1 MDQDHLKELI
11 SDHAS
16 HPRNKYQLE
25 QATCTCRGKNP
36 LCGDEVT
43 IQIRLSSCSSRIEQI
58 AYLGRGC
65 PISQASAS
73 IVTEVCSGLSP
84 SDASAL
90 ASRLRNVITTDDQT
104 QIDDHLASAWSQVEA
119 LAAIQVNPS
128 RVKCVMLAWHTL
140 AHALKESGK
149 SDTVF

>member
-1 MDQDHLKELI
+1 LDQDHLKELI

-25 QATCTCRGKNP
+25 QATCTCHGKNP
-36 LCGDEVT
+36 LCGDEIT
-43 IQIRLSSCSSRIEQI
+43 IQIRLSSCSSSIEKI
-58 AYLGRGC
+58 AFLGRGC

-73 IVTEVCSGLSP
+73 IVTEVCSGLSS

-90 ASRLRNVITTDDQT
+90 ASHLRNVITTGDQSEMA
-104 QIDDHLASAWSQVEA
+104 DHLESAWSQIEG

-140 AHALKESGK
+140 AHALRAPGK
-149 SDTVF
+149 SNTVF

>member
-1 MDQDHLKELI
+1 MDQDYLKELI

-25 QATCTCRGKNP
+25 QATCTCHGKNP

-43 IQIRLSSCSSRIEQI
+43 IQIRLSSCSSSIEKI
-58 AYLGRGC
+58 AFLGRGC

-90 ASRLRNVITTDDQT
+90 ASHLRNVIITGDQT
-104 QIDDHLASAWSQVEA
+104 QIDDHIESAWSQIEG

-128 RVKCVMLAWHTL
+128 RMKCVMLAWHTL
-140 AHALKESGK
+140 AHALRERGN
-149 SDTVF
+149 SDTIC

>member
-11 SDHAS
+11 SEHAS

-25 QATCTCRGKNP
+25 KATCTCHGKNP

-43 IQIRLSSCSSRIEQI
+43 IQIRLSSCSSSIEKI
-58 AYLGRGC
+58 TFVGRGC

-73 IVTEVCSGLSP
+73 IVTEVCSGLSS

-90 ASRLRNVITTDDQT
+90 ASHLTNVVTTGDQT
-104 QIDDHLASAWSQVEA
+104 QISDHLQSAWSQIEG

-128 RVKCVMLAWHTL
+128 RMKCVMLAWHTL
-140 AHALKESGK
+140 AHALRVPGK
-149 SDTVF
+149 STTIF

>member
-1 MDQDHLKELI
+1 MEQEYLKELI
-11 SDHAS
+11 SEHAS

-25 QATCTCRGKNP
+25 QATCTCHGKNP

-43 IQIRLSSCSSRIEQI
+43 IQIRLSSCSSMIEQI

-73 IVTEVCSGLSP
+73 ILTEVCSGLSS

-90 ASRLRNVITTDDQT
+90 ASYLGHIITTGDQT
-104 QIDDHLASAWSQVEA
+104 QMADHLESAWSQIEG

-140 AHALKESGK
+140 AHALREPGK
-149 SDTVF
+149 SDTIF

>member
-1 MDQDHLKELI
+1 MDQEHLEELI
-11 SDHAS
+11 SEHAS

-25 QATCTCRGKNP
+25 QATCTCHGKNP

-43 IQIRLSSCSSRIEQI
+43 IQIRLSSCSSMIEQI

-73 IVTEVCSGLSP
+73 ILTEVCSGLSS

-90 ASRLRNVITTDDQT
+90 ASHLRNVITTGDQT
-104 QIDDHLASAWSQVEA
+104 QMADHLESAWSKIEG

-140 AHALKESGK
+140 AHVLREPGK
-149 SDTVF
+149 SDTSF

>member
-11 SDHAS
+11 SEHAS

-25 QATCTCRGKNP
+25 QATCTCHGKNP

-43 IQIRLSSCSSRIEQI
+43 IQIRLSSCSSTIEQI
-58 AYLGRGC
+58 AFLGRGC

-73 IVTEVCSGLSP
+73 ILTEVCSGLP
-84 SDASAL
+84 LSDASAL
-90 ASRLRNVITTDDQT
+90 ASHLRNIITTGDQT
-104 QIDDHLASAWSQVEA
+104 QMADHLESSWSQIEG
-119 LAAIQVNPS
+119 LAGIQVNPS

-140 AHALKESGK
+140 AHALREPGK
-149 SDTVF
+149 SDTIF

>member
-1 MDQDHLKELI
+1 MDQEHLKELI
-11 SDHAS
+11 SEHAS

-25 QATCTCRGKNP
+25 QATCTCHGKNP
-36 LCGDEVT
+36 LCGDEVA
-43 IQIRLSSCSSRIEQI
+43 IQIRLSTCSSMIEQI
-58 AYLGRGC
+58 AFLGRGC

-73 IVTEVCSGLSP
+73 ILTEVCSGLSS

-90 ASRLRNVITTDDQT
+90 ASHLRNVITTGDQT
-104 QIDDHLASAWSQVEA
+104 QMADHLESAWSQIEG

-140 AHALKESGK
+140 AHALREPGK
-149 SDTVF
+149 SDTIF

>member
-16 HPRNKYQLE
+16 HPRNKHQLE
-25 QATCTCRGKNP
+25 QPTCECRGKNP

-58 AYLGRGC
+58 AFLGRGC

-90 ASRLRNVITTDDQT
+90 ASHLRNVITADDQT
-104 QIDDHLASAWSQVEA
+104 QIDDHLASAWSQVEG

-140 AHALKESGK
+140 AHALREPGK

>member
-25 QATCTCRGKNP
+25 QATCTCLGKNP

>member
-1 MDQDHLKELI
+1 MDQDYLKELI

-25 QATCTCRGKNP
+25 QATCICHGKNP

-43 IQIRLSSCSSRIEQI
+43 IQIRLSSCSSSIEKI
-58 AYLGRGC
+58 AFLGRGC

-73 IVTEVCSGLSP
+73 IVTEVCSGLSS

-90 ASRLRNVITTDDQT
+90 ASHLRDVITTGDKP
-104 QIDDHLASAWSQVEA
+104 QIANHLESAWSQIEG

-128 RVKCVMLAWHTL
+128 RVKCVMLAWHTF
-140 AHALKESGK
+140 AHALRAPGQ

>member
-25 QATCTCRGKNP
+25 QATCKCRGKNP

-90 ASRLRNVITTDDQT
+90 ASHLRHVITTGDQT
-104 QIDDHLASAWSQVEA
+104 QMDDHLASAWSQIQGLV
-119 LAAIQVNPS
+119 AIQVNPS

-140 AHALKESGK
+140 AHALREPGK
-149 SDTVF
+149 SDTVL